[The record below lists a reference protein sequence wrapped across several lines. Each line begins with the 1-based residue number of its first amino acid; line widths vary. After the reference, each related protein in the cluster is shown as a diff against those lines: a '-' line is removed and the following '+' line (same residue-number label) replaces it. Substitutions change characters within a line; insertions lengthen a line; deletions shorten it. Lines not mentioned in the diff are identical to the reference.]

1 MVSLNNSEWCTTYL
15 EYTIQSMYST
25 ARTHNATPG
34 VTLLTGRGARLG
46 CVVCVIYLYN
56 FACGREQHGTDS
68 QLVCCKRQRHS
79 CGRGPRRGGR
89 SERGACAL
97 NTRSFLRFA
106 FGCWTCTWSVEERA
120 RACTGGAGRAAAS
133 LHENMSRD
141 THITHTRHAASMVRP
156 RSP

>member
-106 FGCWTCTWSVEERA
+106 LLDLHLERGGARA
-120 RACTGGAGRAAAS
+120 RMHGR
-133 LHENMSRD
+133 R
-141 THITHTRHAASMVRP
+141 RP
-156 RSP
+156 RRSIAP